1 MHPFLTDQF
10 LDYSIIVVE
19 QASNQTFNRGKL
31 LNVGFVEA
39 MKLYEWDCFLLHDV
53 DLLPEDR
60 RNLHVCKRYDYTMSL
75 DIDWP
80 PCEQHPISDNDRLA
94 YNGMFGTSSMLST
107 AQFRK
112 VNGLSNRFWGW
123 GGEDDDL
130 YTRVVA
136 AGYKVERYNTSV
148 ARYKMIKH
156 AHEPK
161 SNPINPCR
169 YKLLNLTKRDWKN
182 DGLNSLRYRLLN
194 ITFTTLYTHMLV
206 DLLESEEKPKIDKQ
220 LCP

>member
-1 MHPFLTDQF
+1 MEVLPFEELAKKYSYLAPGGHYSPKTCKPLNKLAVIIPYRDRASHLHVLLNNMHPFLTDQF

-39 MKLYEWDCFLLHDV
+39 MKLYEWDCVLLHDV

-130 YTRVVA
+130 YTR
-136 AGYKVERYNTSV
+136 
-148 ARYKMIKH
+148 
-156 AHEPK
+156 
-161 SNPINPCR
+161 
-169 YKLLNLTKRDWKN
+169 
-182 DGLNSLRYRLLN
+182 
-194 ITFTTLYTHMLV
+194 
-206 DLLESEEKPKIDKQ
+206 
-220 LCP
+220 